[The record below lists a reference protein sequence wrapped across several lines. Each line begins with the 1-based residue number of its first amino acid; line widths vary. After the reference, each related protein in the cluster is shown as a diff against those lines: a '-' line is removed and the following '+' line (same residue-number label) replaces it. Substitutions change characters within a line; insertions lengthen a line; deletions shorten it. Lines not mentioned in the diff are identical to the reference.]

1 MRKFIL
7 DYERAEW
14 KALRSSFGEDI
25 EIQGCAFHWQQ
36 ALMRHIAQL
45 GLKKAYKE
53 DIGTRD
59 VLRKI
64 MALCYIPTQYIPFQ
78 FQRLKLKCTTNALMQ
93 FAQYFEDTW
102 LVSWKPKD
110 WCVFNC
116 SIRTNNTLEG
126 HNFKFNSSCKEN
138 MPFYE
143 LVNKIFDESDSVER
157 DIRLVYTDALTQRID
172 PTYATL
178 NKELF
183 EWWQCLI
190 HGDMSVSDLVKKC
203 ARVYTL

>member
-1 MRKFIL
+1 M

-36 ALMRHIAQL
+36 ALMHHIAQL

-78 FQRLKLKCTTNALMQ
+78 FQRLL
-93 FAQYFEDTW
+93 
-102 LVSWKPKD
+102 
-110 WCVFNC
+110 
-116 SIRTNNTLEG
+116 
-126 HNFKFNSSCKEN
+126 
-138 MPFYE
+138 
-143 LVNKIFDESDSVER
+143 
-157 DIRLVYTDALTQRID
+157 
-172 PTYATL
+172 
-178 NKELF
+178 
-183 EWWQCLI
+183 
-190 HGDMSVSDLVKKC
+190 
-203 ARVYTL
+203 